1 MVMTKF
7 KAFRVRHKNRLKR
20 AKNNLRRNR
29 LYKPALKV
37 LILAGILVML
47 QDKGLI
53 WVIILIEFIME

>member
-53 WVIILIEFIME
+53 

>member
-1 MVMTKF
+1 MIKIKSF
-7 KAFRVRHKNRLKR
+7 FIRHKNRCKR
-20 AKNNLRRNR
+20 SRNKLRNNK

-53 WVIILIEFIME
+53 